1 MSAFREEQWTLLGNQ
16 ILNRRSGIISIHVI
30 HPRLY
35 KCLQVHVIANARL
48 VRCVLVRLSLNWP
61 KYERDS
67 GKWKILTRNVATYA
81 TIPIPQRAHA
91 TDEELTCPP
100 ALWRN
105 GEPCLNQMPH
115 RKTTGLVCLQ
125 DIWTLYQYVINWMG
139 QFTVRDLS
147 YCIVHLL
154 LTASLIMM
162 GSRHAA
168 HVR

>member
-1 MSAFREEQWTLLGNQ
+1 MSF
-16 ILNRRSGIISIHVI
+16 
-30 HPRLY
+30 HPHLY
-35 KCLQVHVIANARL
+35 ECLQVHVIANTRL

-81 TIPIPQRAHA
+81 AIPIPQRTRA

-100 ALWRN
+100 AWWRN
-105 GEPCLNQMPH
+105 REPCLNQTPH

-125 DIWTLYQYVINWMG
+125 DIWTLYQYVINWIG

-147 YCIVHLL
+147 YWYRASFVDSITDYDGFSPRRSCDVDRVTGCI
-154 LTASLIMM
+154 
-162 GSRHAA
+162 
-168 HVR
+168 